1 MSISPDTAQL
11 LADLDQDSREAV
23 DVLLPRLY
31 EQLRELAHRHLLGE
45 NRGHTLNT
53 TALVHEAYI
62 RLSEQERVR
71 WQSRSHFLGIAAL
84 AMRRL
89 LVNHAVRRRT
99 AKRGAGVAPVTW
111 DENIEAREERADE
124 VLALD
129 EALNRLAELDP
140 RQARMVECRFFGG
153 LTDAEIAEVLGVSV
167 PTVQRDWRAA
177 RAWLA
182 GALSTEAET

>member
-11 LADLDQDSREAV
+11 LADCDEGGREAL
-23 DVLLPRLY
+23 DLMLPRLY
-31 EQLRELAHRHLLGE
+31 ERLRELAHRHLLHE
-45 NRGHTLNT
+45 SPGHTLNT
-53 TALVHEAYI
+53 TALVHEAYL

-71 WQSRSHFLGIAAL
+71 WQSRSHFLGVAAL

-89 LVNHAVRRRT
+89 LVNHALGRRT
-99 AKRGAGVAPVTW
+99 AKRGGGLVPATLN
-111 DENIEAREERADE
+111 ELIEGRQTPTDE

-153 LTDAEIAEVLGVSV
+153 LTDAEIAEALSVSV

-182 GALSTEAET
+182 GALSDEVET